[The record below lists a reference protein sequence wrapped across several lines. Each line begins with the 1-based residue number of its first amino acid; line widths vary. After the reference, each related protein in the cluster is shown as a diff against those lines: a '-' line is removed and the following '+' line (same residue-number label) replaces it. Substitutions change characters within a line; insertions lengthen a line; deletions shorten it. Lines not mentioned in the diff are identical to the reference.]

1 MVFHK
6 HHPNDFC
13 RPPPLRTIMGR
24 PPTTPIGTR
33 RALVQLGCIYSCHIP
48 LLWSFTSTTQMI
60 FAGHHHCAP
69 SWVARRQPP
78 IGTRRALVQLGCK
91 YSCHIPL
98 LWSFTSTTQMIFA
111 GHHHCAPSW
120 VARRQPPIGTRRALV
135 QLGCKYSCHIPL
147 LWSFTSTTQ
156 MIFAGH
162 HHCAPSWVAR
172 RQPPS
177 VRAGRWFNWD
187 AILYVQLLMCVCV
200 SVCVACVGGLHVVL
214 FNHVDM

>member
-1 MVFHK
+1 MPYTTLMVFHK

-13 RPPPLRTIMGR
+13 RPPPLRTIMGH
-24 PPTTPIGTR
+24 PPTTPHRYAPGAGSIGM
-33 RALVQLGCIYSCHIP
+33 HIFMPYTTLMVFHKHHPNDFCRPPP
-48 LLWSFTSTTQMI
+48 LRTIMGHPPTT
-60 FAGHHHCAP
+60 
-69 SWVARRQPP
+69 P

-120 VARRQPPIGTRRALV
+120 VT
-135 QLGCKYSCHIPL
+135 
-147 LWSFTSTTQ
+147 
-156 MIFAGH
+156 
-162 HHCAPSWVAR
+162 R

-187 AILYVQLLMCVCV
+187 ANIHAIYH
-200 SVCVACVGGLHVVL
+200 SYGLSQAPPK
-214 FNHVDM
+214 